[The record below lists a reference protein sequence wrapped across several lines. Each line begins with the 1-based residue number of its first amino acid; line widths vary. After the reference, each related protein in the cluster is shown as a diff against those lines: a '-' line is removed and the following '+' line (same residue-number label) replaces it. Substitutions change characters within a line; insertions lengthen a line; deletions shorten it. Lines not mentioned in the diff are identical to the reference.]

1 MAGLR
6 ARHFVFGRVVPAL
19 RTMSPMDT
27 AVRADRLTKHY
38 SIYRKPGHRL
48 VELFTG
54 LRRHTV
60 FPALDDVSFEVRK
73 GETVGIVGQNGAGKS
88 TLLKLLCRVTE
99 ATSGSLATEGTIA
112 SILELGTGFHPEF
125 SGRDNAALNA
135 AILGLSP
142 AEVKQRLPAILE
154 FSELG
159 EFLDRPVKTYS
170 SGMYMRL
177 AFSVAV
183 NVRPDILIIDE
194 ALAVGDGHFQKKCI
208 DKIREFQEEGKTILF
223 CSHALYYVSSICDRT
238 LWIDR
243 GKLKR
248 IGPSLDVIHEYESFL
263 REQDRTHPASET
275 LPAVERDRS
284 PVRFADLAVIDRHGN
299 ARDQFSR
306 GEDIHIRARVEV
318 DNPAQPVHLLIG
330 IHRTSDDLQCFA
342 MGTHADK
349 VAPLTGS
356 TAYEVTVELRAV
368 PLLRGEYTIIAF
380 VGDENAMAV
389 FDRRDLRPAFTM
401 GGDKYEIGVL
411 SVAHRWTHK
420 PAADAVTTLM
430 QQER

>member
-1 MAGLR
+1 MQP
-6 ARHFVFGRVVPAL
+6 F
-19 RTMSPMDT
+19 
-27 AVRADRLTKHY
+27 HY
-38 SIYRKPGHRL
+38 C
-48 VELFTG
+48 
-54 LRRHTV
+54 
-60 FPALDDVSFEVRK
+60 A
-73 GETVGIVGQNGAGKS
+73 
-88 TLLKLLCRVTE
+88 
-99 ATSGSLATEGTIA
+99 
-112 SILELGTGFHPEF
+112 EF
-125 SGRDNAALNA
+125 
-135 AILGLSP
+135 
-142 AEVKQRLPAILE
+142 
-154 FSELG
+154 
-159 EFLDRPVKTYS
+159 
-170 SGMYMRL
+170 
-177 AFSVAV
+177 
-183 NVRPDILIIDE
+183 
-194 ALAVGDGHFQKKCI
+194 
-208 DKIREFQEEGKTILF
+208 
-223 CSHALYYVSSICDRT
+223 
-238 LWIDR
+238 
-243 GKLKR
+243 
-248 IGPSLDVIHEYESFL
+248 VIHEYESFL

-401 GGDKYEIGVL
+401 AGDKYEIGVL